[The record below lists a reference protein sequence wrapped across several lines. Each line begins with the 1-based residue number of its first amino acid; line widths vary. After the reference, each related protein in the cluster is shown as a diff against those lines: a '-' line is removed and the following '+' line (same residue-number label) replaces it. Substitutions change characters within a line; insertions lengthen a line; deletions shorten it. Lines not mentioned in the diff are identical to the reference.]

1 MIQYIAVEVYSTD
14 EILIALLSIHDF
26 EAFLEEDDYIIGYID
41 KDKFDTVTQEEIIS
55 IIKNY
60 TDKYKIY
67 EVENKNWNALWE
79 ASFQPVKVDDFC
91 QIRADFHPAIPSIQ
105 YDLVINPKMAF
116 GTGHHATTNMMIKTM
131 SAIDF
136 DHRTVFD
143 FGCGTGILAILASK
157 MGASKIDA
165 IDIEHE
171 AYLNTLENADI
182 NQVSNIEAYEGD
194 LNVMPIKKYDIILAN
209 INRNIL
215 IKYAASLTDRLI
227 SFGTLLLSGV
237 LVEDR
242 ESVIQAFEK
251 HGLQCT
257 KQLDRDNWICLQME
271 MRS

>member
-1 MIQYIAVEVYSTD
+1 
-14 EILIALLSIHDF
+14 
-26 EAFLEEDDYIIGYID
+26 
-41 KDKFDTVTQEEIIS
+41 
-55 IIKNY
+55 
-60 TDKYKIY
+60 
-67 EVENKNWNALWE
+67 
-79 ASFQPVKVDDFC
+79 
-91 QIRADFHPAIPSIQ
+91 
-105 YDLVINPKMAF
+105 MAF
-116 GTGHHATTNMMIKTM
+116 GTGHHATTFMMIKTM

-136 DHRTVFD
+136 NYRTVFD

-215 IKYAASLTDRLI
+215 IKYAASLADRLI
-227 SFGTLLLSGV
+227 SNGTLLLSGV

-251 HGLQCT
+251 HRLQCT
-257 KQLDRDNWICLQME
+257 KQLDRDNWVCLQME